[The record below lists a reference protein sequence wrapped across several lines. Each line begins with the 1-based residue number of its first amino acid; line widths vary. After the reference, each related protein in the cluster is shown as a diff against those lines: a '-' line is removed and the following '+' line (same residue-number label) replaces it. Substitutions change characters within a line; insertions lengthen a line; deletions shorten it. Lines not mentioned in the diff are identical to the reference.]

1 MVPHIDAIRP
11 ADVLAGRQGMP
22 PGTFL
27 HHLPSGA
34 WPLFVRAWGSDAR
47 MHTRDTVLPI
57 RPDDQHVHIILGG
70 CVSQERF
77 LAGREDKG
85 PKVTR
90 FRSAGQILSEG
101 KLIELPAMVRTT
113 CLTDTWIMPCSV
125 DRMNM
130 LLRKNPDI
138 QKALLRSLETRNRT
152 DELIYGTI
160 SRTPAQRVA
169 PPVQRVAGLL
179 YHLARTA
186 GVAGTPEA
194 GAVTVAGPSQQHLA
208 DSLQMGVSTVENA
221 LRRLREIPEEDGSS
235 ATRVLVLS
243 KYRRFVV
250 MDLPALHAFARL
262 PEHFGAF

>member
-1 MVPHIDAIRP
+1 VVPHIDAVRP
-11 ADVLAGRQGMP
+11 ADVLAGRHGMP

-77 LAGREDKG
+77 LAGQEDEG

-90 FRSAGQILSEG
+90 FRAAGQILSEG

-130 LLRKNPDI
+130 LLRKHPDI
-138 QKALLRSLETRNRT
+138 QKALLRSLETRNRA
-152 DELIYGTI
+152 DELVYGTLF
-160 SRTPAQRVA
+160 RTPA
-169 PPVQRVAGLL
+169 QRVAGLL

-186 GVAGTPEA
+186 GVAGTPRA
-194 GAVTVAGPSQQHLA
+194 GAVTIAGPSQKHLA
-208 DSLQMGVSTVENA
+208 ESLQMGISTVENA
-221 LRRLREIPEEDGSS
+221 LRQLRKDPRARGVSLLKK
-235 ATRVLVLS
+235 ALVVS
-243 KYRRFVV
+243 EYRRFVV
-250 MDLPALHAFARL
+250 TDLPALHAFARL
-262 PEHFGAF
+262 PRHFGAF